1 MISFEQALHFM
12 ESSINTMPEERI
24 PFTQSLNRVIAQEV
38 IADADMPPFN
48 KSAMDGYACQ
58 KADLENELEIIE
70 EIPAGKFPVK
80 QISPGKCARIMTGA
94 MVPEGADMVLMKEHV
109 VEKEPGRI
117 IRITE
122 ITGNNICYQAEDVQA
137 GEVLITRGTRLSPA
151 HLAILSA
158 VGCTEPMVFTTPQV
172 AVISTGSELVEPWQK
187 PEIGRIRNSNGY
199 QLVAQVSQTGLS
211 SSYLGIAR
219 DEKSSLLAMLSDASE
234 RFELVLV
241 SGGVS
246 VGDYDYVPAVIRE
259 LDMDIIFQG
268 MNVKPGKHL
277 LLAKKDKCI
286 VVGMPGNPV
295 SSFVLFEV
303 FVKPLLNRLMGCTSR
318 PVMLNIPLEDNYNRK
333 KQDTL
338 FFLPV
343 DISDQGNARLLEYHG
358 SADIRSYMLA
368 KGIMEVPVG
377 VNEIKRGDKVHVRP
391 L

>member
-24 PFTQSLNRVIAQEV
+24 TFTQSLNRVIAQEV
-38 IADADMPPFN
+38 IADTDMPPFN
-48 KSAMDGYACQ
+48 KAAMDGYACR
-58 KADLENELEIIE
+58 KADLEKELEIIE
-70 EIPAGKFPVK
+70 EVPAGKLPVRK
-80 QISPGKCARIMTGA
+80 ISPGKCARIMTGA

-109 VEKEPGRI
+109 AENVPGRI

-122 ITGNNICYQAEDVQA
+122 IAGNNICYQGEDVKA
-137 GEVLITRGTRLSPA
+137 GEVLITKGTRLSPA

-158 VGCTEPMVFTTPQV
+158 VGCTEPMVFTAPQV
-172 AVISTGSELVEPWQK
+172 AVISTGSELVEPWHK
-187 PEIGRIRNSNGY
+187 PEFGRIRNSNGY
-199 QLVAQVSQTGLS
+199 QLAAQVSQTGLS
-211 SSYLGIAR
+211 SAYLGIAR
-219 DEKSSLLAMLSDASE
+219 DEISSLLAMLSDASE
-234 RFELVLV
+234 RFDVVLI

-246 VGDYDYVPAVIRE
+246 VGDYDYVPAVVRE
-259 LDMDIIFQG
+259 LNMEIIFQG
-268 MNVKPGKHL
+268 MNVKPGRHL

-303 FVKPLLNRLMGCTSR
+303 FVKPLLNRLLGSTSK
-318 PVMLNIPLEDNYNRK
+318 PVILNIPLEDNYIRK

-343 DISDQGNARLLEYHG
+343 AISDQGNARLLEYHG
-358 SADIRSYMLA
+358 SADIRSYMA
-368 KGIMEVPVG
+368 ATGIMEVPVG